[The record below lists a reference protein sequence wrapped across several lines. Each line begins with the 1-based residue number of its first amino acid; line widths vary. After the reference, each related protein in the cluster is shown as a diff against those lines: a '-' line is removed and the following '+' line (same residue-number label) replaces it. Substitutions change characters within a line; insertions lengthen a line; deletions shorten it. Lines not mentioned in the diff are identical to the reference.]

1 MTRGSGHD
9 RGLWCGTCP
18 TGHRDGT
25 DGEYDVQM
33 RLDCGPNRFKWAVEW
48 CLRAQ
53 RLAHGRMEPVGEL
66 HWASVWTCMNWI
78 RLQAIARDE
87 DADDDEDDDD
97 DADTDDDD
105 DVDDDADD
113 DDAKNDSDED
123 DNDKEWP
130 VYGACRKISVA
141 HV

>member
-1 MTRGSGHD
+1 MVSTMSRCVWIAVQIGSS
-9 RGLWCGTCP
+9 
-18 TGHRDGT
+18 
-25 DGEYDVQM
+25 
-33 RLDCGPNRFKWAVEW
+33 GPSSGAFARSALHMVAWN
-48 CLRAQ
+48 
-53 RLAHGRMEPVGEL
+53 VGEL